1 MIQTDN
7 KDNRI
12 LDLDALE
19 GVIGGAGMGSGTK
32 EDTTSVSCPVCG
44 CKFSLPEGKTTGKCP
59 DCGATVTK
67 KC

>member
-7 KDNRI
+7 KDSRI
-12 LDLDALE
+12 LNLNELE
-19 GVIGGAGMGSGTK
+19 GVIGGASTGPGTK
-32 EDTTSVSCPVCG
+32 EDTTSVSCHVCG

-67 KC
+67 KI

>member
-7 KDNRI
+7 KDSRMLN
-12 LDLDALE
+12 LNELE
-19 GVIGGAGMGSGTK
+19 GVIGGAAMGPGTK
-32 EDTTSVSCPVCG
+32 EDTTSVSCHVCG